1 MGAARRQ
8 DRTRRRQGPALPAR
22 AAPAHRPLRPQAGQ
36 RAHLRRPRGQ
46 ALGRGRRQALR
57 QHAHARAEP
66 HAALR
71 VARAAQRCG
80 RGPASGRLLVRRH
93 DPRGVPRPATT
104 AARAAAVCAQK
115 GVGRHA
121 AAQTDRRS
129 IGYGGALPRA
139 GATADGGGAGGEA
152 DAACRARQLKTE
164 SCCGSLGAR
173 SRATGVHLR
182 GSTADRRRP
191 WTNGA
196 TQTPIRISR
205 ALGRCKPER
214 GDLCVHSFMGA

>member
-1 MGAARRQ
+1 MAREVAVGGRVP
-8 DRTRRRQGPALPAR
+8 REPN
-22 AAPAHRPLRPQAGQ
+22 APAHTLRGLRVHTWEDSPED
-36 RAHLRRPRGQ
+36 RALH
-46 ALGRGRRQALR
+46 
-57 QHAHARAEP
+57 HHHHHHHRAT
-66 HAALR
+66 ALR

-205 ALGRCKPER
+205 AL
-214 GDLCVHSFMGA
+214 